1 MVRSRRRRL
10 PRHPSGPRHN
20 LRDKYRDNTVERF
33 SLDGSDLGTFCTP
46 VKPTGLVFDNAG
58 NLYVSSDDIPD
69 GLYSLLKF
77 APDES
82 FSVFANSG
90 LKNPHTLVFDTAGN
104 LYVANA
110 SATNPTIMKF
120 TPNGIGTVFADAS
133 DGLATPINLVFDTAG
148 NLYVSNAFGGP
159 DRNGNVL
166 KFTPNGVGSVFA
178 ENCFQLAFG
187 LAFDSAGN
195 LYVSNYNSSTI
206 EQFSPTGVDL
216 GVFASS
222 PGVNL
227 PHGLLFDNAGNLY
240 VANNGNNTI
249 EKFSSTG
256 VDLGVFAHT
265 GGGPHFMTMFRPAA
279 MPQAVISPPG
289 GRRVR

>member
-1 MVRSRRRRL
+1 
-10 PRHPSGPRHN
+10 
-20 LRDKYRDNTVERF
+20 
-33 SLDGSDLGTFCTP
+33 
-46 VKPTGLVFDNAG
+46 
-58 NLYVSSDDIPD
+58 
-69 GLYSLLKF
+69 
-77 APDES
+77 
-82 FSVFANSG
+82 
-90 LKNPHTLVFDTAGN
+90 
-104 LYVANA
+104 
-110 SATNPTIMKF
+110 
-120 TPNGIGTVFADAS
+120 
-133 DGLATPINLVFDTAG
+133 
-148 NLYVSNAFGGP
+148 VSNAFGGP

-166 KFTPNGVGSVFA
+166 KFTPDGVGSVFA

-206 EQFSPTGVDL
+206 KKFSSTGVDL
-216 GVFASS
+216 GVFAGS

-240 VANNGNNTI
+240 VANNGNSTI

-265 GGGPHFMTMFRPAA
+265 GAGPHFMTMFRPTGI
-279 MPQAVISPPG
+279 PHAVLPPPG